1 MKVFEIILTFI
12 LALVTTLLPL
22 KRNKEDFN
30 SYKMPKRFFMRFTI
44 YGCFAG
50 ILILALMVI
59 SISDYFSSQ
68 SQRNLLKNED
78 ITAEVI
84 IRAYSK
90 EKIDSIM
97 IMLPNELYV
106 RHTKIGNDQIKIDFK
121 KESPY
126 SGAKGNGNW
135 WLTLRS
141 TSVFL
146 DPDYRFNS
154 NTIQDLNNQD
164 FNGQIPEINDIAC
177 RFKESVSIEF
187 HLRIRNKLF
196 GGFIDCGDYI
206 QINIKDLK

>member
-1 MKVFEIILTFI
+1 MKVFEIILTFLI
-12 LALVTTLLPL
+12 AIVTTLLPL
-22 KRNKEDFN
+22 KRNNEDIESF
-30 SYKMPKRFFMRFTI
+30 KMPKRFFMRFTI
-44 YGCFAG
+44 YGSLAG
-50 ILILALMVI
+50 LMILALMII
-59 SISDYFSSQ
+59 SISEYCLSVSQ
-68 SQRNLLKNED
+68 KNHLQNED

-84 IRAYSK
+84 IRANSK
-90 EKIDSIM
+90 EIIDSIM
-97 IMLPNELYV
+97 IMLPNELFV

-126 SGAKGNGNW
+126 SGAKGIGNW

-177 RFKESVSIEF
+177 RFKKSVGIEF
-187 HLRIRNKLF
+187 HLRVRNKRF
-196 GGFIDCGDYI
+196 GCFVECGDYI
-206 QINIKDLK
+206 QIKIYDMK